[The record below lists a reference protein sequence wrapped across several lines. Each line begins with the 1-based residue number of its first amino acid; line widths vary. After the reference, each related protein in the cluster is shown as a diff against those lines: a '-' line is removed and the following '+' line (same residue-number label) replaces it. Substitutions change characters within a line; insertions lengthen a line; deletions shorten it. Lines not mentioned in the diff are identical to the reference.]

1 MLLRIVS
8 VCYETLFQSA
18 RALMGNMEWWELLN
32 HCKAVFLLV
41 RGGVSICRGLHGSK
55 GLVGAVH

>member
-18 RALMGNMEWWELLN
+18 RALMGNMEWWELTIAKQ
-32 HCKAVFLLV
+32 CFFW
-41 RGGVSICRGLHGSK
+41 
-55 GLVGAVH
+55 